1 MIHSIMTYPQT
12 SRKLAR
18 ARDFMREVYRQPV
31 TLADISAQANLSPHH
46 FLRTF
51 QNTFQESPL
60 EYLTRLR
67 VERAKTL
74 LQAGQHSVLEV
85 CSEIGFESPS
95 TFSAFFARHVGLLPS
110 EYRRL
115 ARSSIVIP
123 SPYLTLFVPS
133 CFLSMYG
140 GINREPQD

>member
-1 MIHSIMTYPQT
+1 MTPSQT

-18 ARDFMREVYRQPV
+18 ARDFMREVYSQSV

-51 QNTFQESPL
+51 QNTYQESPL

-67 VERAKTL
+67 IERAKTL
-74 LQAGQHSVLEV
+74 LRAGRHSVLEV

-95 TFSAFFARHVGLLPS
+95 TFSAFFARHVGLPPS

-115 ARSSIVIP
+115 ARSSLLIP
-123 SPYLTLFVPS
+123 SLYRTLFVPS
-133 CFLSMYG
+133 CFLRMYRG
-140 GINREPQD
+140 PQD

>member
-1 MIHSIMTYPQT
+1 MTFALT

-18 ARDFMREVYRQPV
+18 ARDFMREVYSQPV

-46 FLRTF
+46 FLRVF

-74 LQAGQHSVLEV
+74 LRAGQHSVLEV
-85 CSEIGFESPS
+85 CLEIGFESPS

-115 ARSSIVIP
+115 ARSSVLIP
-123 SPYLTLFVPS
+123 SLYRTVFVPS
-133 CFLSMYG
+133 CFLRMYG
-140 GINREPQD
+140 GPQD

>member
-1 MIHSIMTYPQT
+1 MIHPPT

-18 ARDFMREVYRQPV
+18 ARDFMRDAYQQPV

-51 QNTFQESPL
+51 KNAYQESPL

-74 LQAGQHSVLEV
+74 LKAGGHSVLEV
-85 CSEIGFESPS
+85 CLEIGFESPS
-95 TFSAFFARHVGLLPS
+95 TFSAFFARHVGVSPS
-110 EYRRL
+110 DYRRL
-115 ARSSIVIP
+115 ARSSILIP
-123 SPYLTLFVPS
+123 SVYRTLFVPS
-133 CFLSMYG
+133 CFLRMYG
-140 GINREPQD
+140 GPQD